1 MKNNHK
7 TVSRS
12 SEVLGTQEV
21 IGALPAAV
29 QQAALA
35 KSRKNDQY
43 KPKP

>member
-7 TVSRS
+7 IVRRS
-12 SEVLGTQEV
+12 SEVLGTEEI

-29 QQAALA
+29 QQAALT
-35 KSRKNDQY
+35 KSRNINQY